1 MSETE
6 FRLGISFIAGLVM
19 LWPLWRIF
27 VRTGKSPALAFLV
40 FIPILGW
47 LAIYLFLA
55 LSKWP
60 AIPPDNEEIG

>member
-1 MSETE
+1 MSESE
-6 FRLGISFIAGLVM
+6 FRLGVSFLAGLVM

-27 VRTGKSPALAFLV
+27 TRTGKSPMLAFLV

-47 LAIYLFLA
+47 LAIYLILA

-60 AIPPDNEEIG
+60 ALPSDNKGAG